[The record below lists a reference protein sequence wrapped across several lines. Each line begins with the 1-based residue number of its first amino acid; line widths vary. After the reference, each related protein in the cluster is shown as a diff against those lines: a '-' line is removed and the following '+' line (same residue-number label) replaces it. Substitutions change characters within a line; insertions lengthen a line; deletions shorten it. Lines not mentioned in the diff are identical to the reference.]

1 MFGYVKPDKSELRIK
16 EYETYKAV
24 YCALCKELGKRYG
37 LMSRLTLNYDYTFL
51 ALLCLSLSDT
61 PEQVKGGRCVYNP
74 LKKCNYLCDSTPK
87 LEYACAVSVI
97 MLYYKLLD
105 GANDSQGAKKLLY
118 KTALR
123 CYKKQHIKA
132 AKVVPDVELIVSEGM
147 KKQFEIEQES
157 GVSLDKAGDQSAIML
172 AKIFEGISGENARA
186 LYRMGYCLGKW
197 VYITD
202 AVCDIEKDIKNGS
215 FNPLKGKCQTVK
227 DAKEAQKENLNF
239 CIGEAAAAFEL
250 LKIYKFKNIL
260 GNIIYCGT
268 KITYNNIGEKRK

>member
-37 LMSRLTLNYDYTFL
+37 VISRLTLNYDYTFL
-51 ALLCLSLSDT
+51 ALLCLSLSDS
-61 PEQVKGGRCVYNP
+61 PEQIKGGRCVYNP
-74 LKKCNYLCDSTPK
+74 LKKCNYLCDGSNK

-97 MLYYKLLD
+97 MLYYKLYD
-105 GANDSQGAKKLLY
+105 GVNDNKGVKKLIY

-123 CYKKQHIKA
+123 LYKKQHKKA
-132 AKVVPDVELIVSEGM
+132 AATVPDIELLISDGV
-147 KKQFEIEQES
+147 KRQIQIERES
-157 GVSLDKAGDQSAIML
+157 DLSLDKAAHLSAQML
-172 AKIFEGISGENARA
+172 GRIFERISEENARA

-197 VYITD
+197 VYIAD
-202 AVCDIEKDIKNGS
+202 AVCDIEKDIKNGA
-215 FNPLKGKCQTVK
+215 FNPLKEKCQTVK
-227 DAKEAQKENLNF
+227 QAKLSQKENLNF
-239 CIGEAAAAFEL
+239 CISEAAAAFEL

-268 KITYNNIGEKRK
+268 KITYNNIGERKK